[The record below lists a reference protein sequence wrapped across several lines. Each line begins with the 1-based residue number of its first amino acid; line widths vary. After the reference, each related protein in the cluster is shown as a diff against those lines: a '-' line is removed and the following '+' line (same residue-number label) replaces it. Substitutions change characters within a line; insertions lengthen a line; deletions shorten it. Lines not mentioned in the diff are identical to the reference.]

1 MAPPSTERPID
12 DLLTS
17 LADWRRRAVLRH
29 LAARDDAGPVV
40 IEAVAAAVA
49 PDAADEERLRVR
61 LHHRH
66 LPALDDAGL
75 VEYDPASRTVRYRRD
90 ERVETLLALLDEEF
104 E

>member
-1 MAPPSTERPID
+1 MAPPSTEQSID
-12 DLLTS
+12 DLLTR

-29 LAARDDAGPVV
+29 LAACDDDGPVV
-40 IEAVAAAVA
+40 IETVAAAVA
-49 PDAADEERLRVR
+49 PDGADEDRLRIR

-75 VEYDPASRTVRYRRD
+75 VEYDPDSRTVRYRRD
-90 ERVETLLALLDEEF
+90 ERVETLLSLLDEEF